1 MPAMDDQAP
10 DTSPGYRAA
19 VSIEQPSRAAP
30 APARTLTPAA
40 ERALAEAAARRAA
53 FDAKAKALAE
63 NPELHGRGGA
73 DPVRYDDWEI
83 GGIAV
88 DF

>member
-1 MPAMDDQAP
+1 MDNQAS
-10 DTSPGYRAA
+10 DLSPGYRAA
-19 VSIEQPSRAAP
+19 VSIERPSQGAP
-30 APARTLTPAA
+30 TPAKTLTPAA

-53 FDAKAKALAE
+53 FDAKTKALAE
-63 NPELHGRGGA
+63 NPEFHGRGGA

-83 GGIAV
+83 GGLAV